1 MRTHTISRLAERSG
15 VGVETVRYY
24 ERRGLL
30 EKPEKPIVGWREYT
44 EDSVARIH
52 YIKEAQGLGFSLSQ
66 IKALLL
72 TLSDEPSFC
81 AGLRG
86 AAQRKVV
93 ELDQL
98 IAGLTTRKRGLEA
111 FLSACAAKKDA
122 DRCPIAKSLLG
133 VQKE

>member
-30 EKPEKPIVGWREYT
+30 HRPEKPTRGWREYG
-44 EDSVARIH
+44 EAAVSRIH
-52 YIKEAQGLGFSLSQ
+52 YIKEAQGLGFSLSE

-72 TLSDEPSFC
+72 TLADEPTFC

-86 AAQRKVV
+86 AAEGKLRQ
-93 ELDQL
+93 LDAL
-98 IAGLTTRKRGLEA
+98 IEGLAERKRGLEA
-111 FLSACAAKKDA
+111 FLSACAAKRDA
-122 DRCPIAKSLLG
+122 ERCPIAKSLLG
-133 VQKE
+133 GPKE